1 MVGFFPVFRE
11 KEYSSSSESGWS
23 GPDGKTLNLWTILL
37 LESWF
42 LFWSL
47 LSIAILRNDYI
58 DILENIVWGS
68 HFQFGYDKN
77 PYVGAWIGYSSW
89 ALAGD
94 TWISYILSQVFV
106 TGGFIAIYLTARK
119 MLPPVQSLLSVV
131 MLFGISPYCIKA
143 AELCDDV
150 MELGFWPWTIFFFYQ
165 ALRSDRKLLFWVLTG
180 VLAGLSF
187 MVKYYGAVLF
197 VSMFAVLLFTKE
209 GRASFKTFGPYLA
222 LLAAFLI
229 SLPNLLWLCSN
240 DLVAVNYAFARA
252 SLGGASASS
261 WWSHIS
267 NPWRLVSRSAG
278 VVAVPLV
285 VFFLCFFR
293 RSRELPPP
301 DGFNRRFIGIICCG
315 PFAATLL
322 FSMTTGGSVNY
333 AWVIPCFLW
342 TGVFTFLFHQPR
354 ITKSG
359 FRAFLTLMIGMVLVY
374 GVIYLFRSTLYQGYI
389 RSKCDYEN
397 YPGRRVSD
405 HVTDEWRKLT
415 GCPLKFVVGARKESC
430 NTAVYSADRPEAYFS
445 ANLSHSQWIDE
456 EELRK
461 YGGVVIFSKLWPGIV
476 PNLPD
481 QAKVG
486 CKEGPRWLDRLQE
499 DGLKFSPMYLK
510 EFPRAVPA
518 WFSALAGEPK
528 KDFIAY
534 CFILPEEQS
543 ASK

>member
-1 MVGFFPVFRE
+1 MRGLFFFVRE
-11 KEYSSSSESGWS
+11 KWNRYCSEPVWN
-23 GPDGKTLNLWTILL
+23 GPDDKKLTRWTWLL
-37 LESWF
+37 LGGWF

-47 LSIAILRNDYI
+47 LPILVLRNDYI

-77 PYVGAWIGYSSW
+77 PYVGAWIGYASW
-89 ALAGD
+89 ILTGD

-106 TGGFIAIYLTARK
+106 TGGFLAIYLTARK
-119 MLPPVQSLLSVV
+119 MLPPLPSLLSVV
-131 MLFGISPYCIKA
+131 MLYGVSPYCMKA

-150 MELGFWPWTIFFFYQ
+150 MELGFWPWTVFFFYQ

-180 VLAGLSF
+180 VFAGLSF

-222 LLAAFLI
+222 LLAALLI
-229 SLPNLLWLCSN
+229 ALPNLLWLCCN

-252 SLGGASASS
+252 SLGEISVSS
-261 WWSHIS
+261 WWNHIS
-267 NPWRLVSRSAG
+267 NPWRIVTRSAG
-278 VVAVPLV
+278 IVAVPLV
-285 VFFLCFFR
+285 AFFLCFFHR
-293 RSRELPPP
+293 LRELPPP

-315 PFAATLL
+315 PFAVTLL
-322 FSMTTGGSVNY
+322 FSMATGGAINY

-342 TGVFTFLFHQPR
+342 TGVLVFLFYQPR

-359 FRAFLTLMIGMVLVY
+359 FRIFLTLVFGTVLVY
-374 GVIYLFRSTLYQGYI
+374 GVIYLFRATLYQGYI
-389 RSKCDYEN
+389 RNKCDYEN
-397 YPGRRVSD
+397 YPGRQISK

-415 GCPLKFVVGARKESC
+415 GRPLKFVVGERKESC

-445 ANLSHSQWIDE
+445 ANPSYSQWIDE
-456 EELRK
+456 RELRK
-461 YGGVVIFSKLWPGIV
+461 YGGVVIFSRLWPGIV

-481 QAKVG
+481 QAV
-486 CKEGPRWLDRLQE
+486 CKGTKLCWLERFQK

-518 WFSALAGEPK
+518 WFAALAGEPK
-528 KDFIAY
+528 KEYIAY
-534 CFILPEEQS
+534 CFILPAEQS